1 MKIPIKLPV
10 FLFFRKVFPTL
21 FLEHIP
27 SLEVGFVSQY
37 LNVFSVGF
45 PSSLFLFFQH
55 CREIKIFQFNYISV
69 SDMFVFFFEY
79 DIILFTIATEVCLL
93 LIVIIF
99 GVRIIESYCS
109 YKFVAV
115 KTGIVLLFSDVSLL
129 LLVSCDD
136 IKVLIL

>member
-1 MKIPIKLPV
+1 
-10 FLFFRKVFPTL
+10 
-21 FLEHIP
+21 
-27 SLEVGFVSQY
+27 
-37 LNVFSVGF
+37 
-45 PSSLFLFFQH
+45 
-55 CREIKIFQFNYISV
+55 
-69 SDMFVFFFEY
+69 MFVFFFEY